1 MLQECMTIIVAGGWM
16 LVVQGVVLDDL
27 GSLWDQWTHFGS
39 GLEGFGWTWG
49 AIVFTLDAIG

>member
-1 MLQECMTIIVAGGWM
+1 MTIIVAGGWM

-27 GSLWDQWTHFGS
+27 GSLWDLWTHFGS